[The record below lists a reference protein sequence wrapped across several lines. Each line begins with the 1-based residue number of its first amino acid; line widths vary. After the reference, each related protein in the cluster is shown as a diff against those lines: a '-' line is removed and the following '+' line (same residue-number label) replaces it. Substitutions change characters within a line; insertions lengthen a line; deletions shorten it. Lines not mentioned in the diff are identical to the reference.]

1 MNRTVHIGLG
11 SNLGDREHNLLDA
24 IDALRRIDD
33 ARITAVSS
41 LYDTAP
47 VGPAQ
52 PRFLNAVVELDC
64 GLTPQ
69 ALLGILKQIEQDL
82 GREPSG
88 EWGPRKIDLDILL
101 WGDQVVA
108 EPTLQVPHLFL
119 HERRFALE
127 PLAELAPDARHP
139 VLEATV
145 REMLERVAAQDVV
158 RHASPEWHA
167 EPSHTSPP

>member
-1 MNRTVHIGLG
+1 VNRSVHIGLG

-24 IDALRRIDD
+24 IDALRRIDR
-33 ARITAVSS
+33 ARISAVSS

-52 PRFLNAVVELDC
+52 PRFLNAVVELECD
-64 GLTPQ
+64 LTPQ
-69 ALLGILKQIEQDL
+69 ALLGVLKQIERDL
-82 GREPSG
+82 GREPAG
-88 EWGPRKIDLDILL
+88 EWSPRKIDLDILL
-101 WGDQVVA
+101 WGDLIVA

-127 PLAELAPDARHP
+127 PLAELVPDARHP
-139 VLEATV
+139 VLELSV
-145 REMLERVAAQDVV
+145 REMLERVPTQDVV
-158 RHASPEWHA
+158 RHTSPGWRA